1 MHGLSQIQRQ
11 NAEAAR
17 KEQEKREG
25 EARLK
30 WLIATHDYSAE
41 RDSIYD
47 DPAGR

>member
-1 MHGLSQIQRQ
+1 MLGLSEIQRQ

-25 EARLK
+25 EARLQRIIGEHNYPHEK
-30 WLIATHDYSAE
+30 T
-41 RDSIYD
+41 